1 MRRIMGATRTLAQTS
16 QSVQMPSNKVC
27 SHRYLLWARRPF
39 FCVGRRAGAHPDR
52 PVAARVQTL
61 SPALAVS
68 LCRRASGPTA
78 GGLRHLLTGAA
89 VACARPHRP
98 WPTADGRLQR
108 APRSARCGA
117 RPNTYSRA
125 GSRCAFGDS
134 EGNTPA
140 CTVIAALDEQIADLD
155 HQKRQVEVLREQKV
169 EQLRALTGVRSLA
182 PTDGITACVHAQLS

>member
-89 VACARPHRP
+89 VACARPHRCKLFTKATQAWQSAVFVQSAAQP
-98 WPTADGRLQR
+98 IKFGLSVPMSGFSGRQCSLPSVSQVGF
-108 APRSARCGA
+108 PRNFTLPSFGNRSPIAR
-117 RPNTYSRA
+117 TM
-125 GSRCAFGDS
+125 
-134 EGNTPA
+134 
-140 CTVIAALDEQIADLD
+140 AA
-155 HQKRQVEVLREQKV
+155 KPSGCLRSGTFCE
-169 EQLRALTGVRSLA
+169 AT
-182 PTDGITACVHAQLS
+182 